1 MMGRHAAGADG
12 CNTDHFVRPSGRAE
26 AQHALR
32 SGQTRRRPVASL
44 PDAKKPPVVSLLM
57 KAMSFL
63 GQGQLQR
70 RRIVALALMLIAVG
84 LLIAP
89 SAYHRIAEHGLST
102 GTMQT
107 VTGRCAEMAL
117 LPFAIALGLDLGLA
131 GSWAFRSVW
140 AGAVFG
146 FCFALF
152 ALSSWF
158 GVGLMLTRIYGE
170 PERLKAHSE
179 QDKHE
184 IGPLHNRIEQMLT
197 EARVILPGAQALLG
211 FQLIIVLSSVFEK
224 L

>member
-1 MMGRHAAGADG
+1 MSLSQRVKTSLDETRTLILGAQILLG
-12 CNTDHFVRPSGRAE
+12 FQYQGVLRPQFDALSSPARAI
-26 AQHALR
+26 
-32 SGQTRRRPVASL
+32 
-44 PDAKKPPVVSLLM
+44 DA
-57 KAMSFL
+57 
-63 GQGQLQR
+63 
-70 RRIVALALMLIAVG
+70 VALALMLIAVG

-107 VTGRCAEMAL
+107 VTGRCAEVAL
-117 LPFAIALGLDLGLA
+117 LPFAIALGLDLGSA

-140 AGAVFG
+140 AGAVSG

-158 GVGLMLTRIYGE
+158 GVGLMLKRIYGE
-170 PERLKAHSE
+170 PERRKAHSE

-197 EARVILPGAQALLG
+197 EARVILPR
-211 FQLIIVLSSVFEK
+211 QL
-224 L
+224 